1 MGDFLSGLRA
11 GGIRVGAFVKSRD
24 DCLLVLSAFSDTLP
38 KHNLAMAASD
48 RTRGRGWSRSR
59 SWSRSW
65 SRSRSRSRSPRDR
78 AARRS
83 RSRSRDGSRSRSPDH
98 RRRRRHDSSSSSSD
112 GEDDRGGGRRHDSP
126 SSSPSRS
133 RSRSRER
140 AGPEERRGKTERK
153 ERKAAKKAEKKR
165 RKREKKER
173 KRERKEEKR
182 AAKKK
187 RSRDPS
193 NDASNPDDGG
203 DANAPHDDDA
213 GKPKRPKG
221 GGLQMRSAEI
231 VAQEKAEREAA
242 EAQRAAESARAA
254 ANAEA
259 EAARIAER
267 EKLKAEEAMRAANVD
282 MDHEPVPGFGAAMT
296 LEQYRAMAAGKAYMK
311 GTLHATPKEE
321 KAEMDDKAKK
331 GFWPC
336 QSYKCTKSG
345 SNHMNPKYAEKC
357 TRCGA
362 MKPLGAGSQ
371 VFHHGMSEKTYLQNQ
386 SKYR

>member
-1 MGDFLSGLRA
+1 
-11 GGIRVGAFVKSRD
+11 
-24 DCLLVLSAFSDTLP
+24 
-38 KHNLAMAASD
+38 
-48 RTRGRGWSRSR
+48 
-59 SWSRSW
+59 
-65 SRSRSRSRSPRDR
+65 
-78 AARRS
+78 
-83 RSRSRDGSRSRSPDH
+83 
-98 RRRRRHDSSSSSSD
+98 
-112 GEDDRGGGRRHDSP
+112 
-126 SSSPSRS
+126 
-133 RSRSRER
+133 
-140 AGPEERRGKTERK
+140 
-153 ERKAAKKAEKKR
+153 
-165 RKREKKER
+165 
-173 KRERKEEKR
+173 
-182 AAKKK
+182 
-187 RSRDPS
+187 
-193 NDASNPDDGG
+193 
-203 DANAPHDDDA
+203 
-213 GKPKRPKG
+213 
-221 GGLQMRSAEI
+221 MRSAEI
-231 VAQEKAEREAA
+231 VAREKAEREAA

-254 ANAEA
+254 ADAEA

>member
-83 RSRSRDGSRSRSPDH
+83 RSRSRDGSRSRS
-98 RRRRRHDSSSSSSD
+98 RRRRHDSSSSSSD

-140 AGPEERRGKTERK
+140 AGADDAEERRRKTERK

-182 AAKKK
+182 AARKK
-187 RSRDPS
+187 RSRDAS
-193 NDASNPDDGG
+193 NDASDPDDGG

-231 VAQEKAEREAA
+231 VAREKAEREAA
-242 EAQRAAESARAA
+242 EARAAAERARAA
-254 ANAEA
+254 ADAEA

-345 SNHMNPKYAEKC
+345 SNHMNPKYADKC

-362 MKPLGAGSQ
+362 MKPLGAGSE

>member
-1 MGDFLSGLRA
+1 M
-11 GGIRVGAFVKSRD
+11 
-24 DCLLVLSAFSDTLP
+24 
-38 KHNLAMAASD
+38 
-48 RTRGRGWSRSR
+48 
-59 SWSRSW
+59 
-65 SRSRSRSRSPRDR
+65 
-78 AARRS
+78 
-83 RSRSRDGSRSRSPDH
+83 
-98 RRRRRHDSSSSSSD
+98 
-112 GEDDRGGGRRHDSP
+112 
-126 SSSPSRS
+126 
-133 RSRSRER
+133 
-140 AGPEERRGKTERK
+140 ERR
-153 ERKAAKKAEKKR
+153 
-165 RKREKKER
+165 
-173 KRERKEEKR
+173 RERKETKR

-187 RSRDPS
+187 RSRDAS
-193 NDASNPDDGG
+193 NDASDPDDGG
-203 DANAPHDDDA
+203 DANDAPHDDDA
-213 GKPKRPKG
+213 GKPKRRPKG

-231 VAQEKAEREAA
+231 VAREKAEREAA
-242 EAQRAAESARAA
+242 EARAAAERARAA
-254 ANAEA
+254 ADAEA

-386 SKYR
+386 SKYK